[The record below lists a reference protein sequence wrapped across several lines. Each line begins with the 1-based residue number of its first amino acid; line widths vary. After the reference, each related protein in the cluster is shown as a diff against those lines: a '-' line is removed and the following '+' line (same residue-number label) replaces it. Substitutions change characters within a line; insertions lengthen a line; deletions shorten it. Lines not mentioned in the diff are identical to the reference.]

1 MFTDSTPS
9 GLEFCSINFAY
20 VNIIRMILMCISPE
34 RARYYNIGRSPMKK
48 TLINTKAL
56 KGRNK
61 LMKDSWNK

>member
-1 MFTDSTPS
+1 
-9 GLEFCSINFAY
+9 
-20 VNIIRMILMCISPE
+20 MILMCISPE